1 VTSRQE
7 AILQASAAAI
17 AEHGVRGLRVSDIA
31 RVAGV
36 SSGLLYYHFKD
47 RDGLLAAALTYIND
61 QARSYRQAASGSG
74 VSRAQ
79 LIEHILGEI
88 QDSAAVVEN
97 SLVWNELRASAVYEE
112 PMREPLARTSE
123 EWTRETAAA
132 IRAAQDIG
140 EVSETVDADNIALVL
155 NALTEG
161 LASRWLSQELTAAE
175 ARAHLRATAELM
187 LPADGRGRKGVQP
200 VIRSSGW
207 SRHGEAR

>member
-1 VTSRQE
+1 MSGVSRQE

-17 AEHGVRGLRVSDIA
+17 AQNGVRGLRVSDIA

-61 QARSYRQAASGSG
+61 QSRVYRQAASGSG
-74 VSRAQ
+74 ISRTQ

-88 QDSAAVVEN
+88 QESAAVMES

-112 PMREPLARTSE
+112 PIRQPLARTSA
-123 EWTRETAAA
+123 EWTRETAGA
-132 IRAAQDIG
+132 IRAAQEVG
-140 EVSETVDADNIALVL
+140 EVPKNVDADSIAIAL

-161 LASRWLSQELTAAE
+161 LASRWLSHELTAAQ
-175 ARAHLRATAELM
+175 ARAHLRATAEIL
-187 LPADGRGRKGVQP
+187 LPADGRDENKP
-200 VIRSSGW
+200 ASS
-207 SRHGEAR
+207 

>member
-1 VTSRQE
+1 MTSRQE

-17 AEHGVRGLRVSDIA
+17 AENGVRGLRVSDVA

-36 SSGLLYYHFKD
+36 SSGLLYYHFRD

-61 QARSYRQAASGSG
+61 QARAYRQAASGSG
-74 VSRAQ
+74 VSRGQ

-112 PMREPLARTSE
+112 PLREPLARTSE

-140 EVSETVDADNIALVL
+140 EVSETVDADSIALVL

-161 LASRWLSQELTAAE
+161 LASRWLSHELTAAE

-187 LPADGRGRKGVQP
+187 LPAHRRGPKGVQP
-200 VIRSSGW
+200 MRG
-207 SRHGEAR
+207 

>member
-1 VTSRQE
+1 MTSRQD

-17 AEHGVRGLRVSDIA
+17 AENGVRGLRVSDIA

-61 QARSYRQAASGSG
+61 QARAYRQAASGSG
-74 VSRAQ
+74 VSRRQ

-97 SLVWNELRASAVYEE
+97 SLVWNELRACAVYEE

-132 IRAAQDIG
+132 IRATQDIG
-140 EVSETVDADNIALVL
+140 EVSEAVDVERTASVL

-161 LASRWLSQELTAAE
+161 LVSRWLSRELTAEE
-175 ARAHLRATAELM
+175 AREHLRATAEMM
-187 LPADGRGRKGVQP
+187 LPAGDRSPKRTARVRK
-200 VIRSSGW
+200 
-207 SRHGEAR
+207 

>member
-1 VTSRQE
+1 MTSRQE

-17 AEHGVRGLRVSDIA
+17 AENGVRGLRVSDIA

-61 QARSYRQAASGSG
+61 QAREYRQAASGSG
-74 VSRAQ
+74 VSRRQ

-88 QDSAAVVEN
+88 QDSPAVLEN
-97 SLVWNELRASAVYEE
+97 SLVWNELRACAVYEE
-112 PMREPLARTSE
+112 AMREPLARTSQ

-140 EVSETVDADNIALVL
+140 EVSESVDAERIASVL

-161 LASRWLSQELTAAE
+161 WSPGGFRTKSPPPRHVPISAPPPRRCFQEMTAA
-175 ARAHLRATAELM
+175 
-187 LPADGRGRKGVQP
+187 RGRP
-200 VIRSSGW
+200 SEPSSPPDW
-207 SRHGEAR
+207 SRCGEA

>member
-1 VTSRQE
+1 MTSRQE
-7 AILQASAAAI
+7 AILQASATAI
-17 AEHGVRGLRVSDIA
+17 AENGVRGLRVSDVA

-61 QARSYRQAASGSG
+61 QARAYRQAASGSG
-74 VSRAQ
+74 VSREQ
-79 LIEHILGEI
+79 LIAHILGEI

-112 PMREPLARTSE
+112 PLREPLARTSE

-140 EVSETVDADNIALVL
+140 EVADTVDADSTALVL

-161 LASRWLSQELTAAE
+161 LASRWLSQELTADE
-175 ARAHLRATAELM
+175 SRAHLRATAQLM
-187 LPADGRGRKGVQP
+187 LPAIP
-200 VIRSSGW
+200 SSDW
-207 SRHGEAR
+207 STRGEA